1 MRRALASAPAVE
13 PPASQLTAYAAYLAR
28 AGHGNSAY
36 EQAARSFVRRW
47 PDPQA
52 WAARPLSAK
61 LQANGVIAENINLTG
76 TPTFL
81 FRKPD
86 GSEGRLDGLPADMNA
101 FLAEVAGRS

>member
-1 MRRALASAPAVE
+1 MRRVLASAPAVE
-13 PPASQLTAYAAYLAR
+13 PPASQLAAYAAYLAR

-61 LQANGVIAENINLTG
+61 LQANSSTRPFIMFLSSTG
-76 TPTFL
+76 QRITGMRIVGRYPQ
-81 FRKPD
+81 KI
-86 GSEGRLDGLPADMNA
+86 GSAPLSR
-101 FLAEVAGRS
+101 